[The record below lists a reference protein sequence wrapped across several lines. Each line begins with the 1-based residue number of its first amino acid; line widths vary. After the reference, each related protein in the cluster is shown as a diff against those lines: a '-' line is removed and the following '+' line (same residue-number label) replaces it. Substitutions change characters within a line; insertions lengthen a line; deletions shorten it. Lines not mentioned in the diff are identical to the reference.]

1 MIRLRVLK
9 AEDLVDVLRIQGE
22 CYTDIEPES
31 LDSLREKILASPG
44 TSFIAKSGEGVIGY
58 LISVPIVYP
67 QLPPLNSSVFTRS
80 AHADTLYIHDVAVSR
95 CGRGTGVAQA
105 MVRESMKAAK
115 DQGFS
120 QACLVAIQNS
130 HHFWEKVGFNIAV
143 TSDVRAA
150 KALSSYGSGAKLMHA
165 WI

>member
-31 LDSLREKILASPG
+31 PDSLRGKILASPG
-44 TSFIAKSGEGVIGY
+44 TSFIAKSVEGVIGY

-67 QLPPLNSSVFTRS
+67 QLPPLNSSVFTRPTHS
-80 AHADTLYIHDVAVSR
+80 DTLYIHDVAVSR

-115 DQGFS
+115 DQGVS

-130 HHFWEKVGFNIAV
+130 HHFWEQFGFNIAV

>member
-1 MIRLRVLK
+1 MIRLRLLK
-9 AEDLVDVLRIQGE
+9 VDDLIDVLRIQGE

-31 LDSLREKILASPG
+31 PDSLREKILASSG
-44 TSFIAKSGEGVIGY
+44 TSFIAHSVEGVIGY

-67 QLPPLNSSVFTRS
+67 QLPPLNSSVFTRA

-105 MVRESMKAAK
+105 MVRESIKVAK
-115 DQGFS
+115 DQGYS

-130 HHFWEKVGFNIAV
+130 HHFWERFGFNIAA
-143 TSDVRAA
+143 TSNVRAA
-150 KALSSYGSGAKLMHA
+150 QALSSYGSAAKLMHA
-165 WI
+165 RI